1 MTAEREY
8 KAVRIGKP
16 KNPVRTAFLSF
27 WTPKGEN
34 SMEDVS
40 NNEEHIIS
48 IEIERLK
55 DFKDH
60 PFRVRSDRD
69 IRIRIDD

>member
-1 MTAEREY
+1 
-8 KAVRIGKP
+8 
-16 KNPVRTAFLSF
+16 
-27 WTPKGEN
+27 
-34 SMEDVS
+34 MEDVS